1 MKEEIKLSLSTD
13 DMIVYVENLKM
24 DQKTPGISNYNKVT
38 RYKVSI

>member
-24 DQKTPGISNYNKVT
+24 DQKTPGSNKQL
-38 RYKVSI
+38 